1 MADGEV
7 RSGWRD
13 SKGKEVGGNYDV
25 EEEGKRKRRRRRR
38 RKKERAGDI
47 LDKMCFFWGTGL
59 RPFPLSL
66 PFLLQLNGET

>member
-1 MADGEV
+1 
-7 RSGWRD
+7 
-13 SKGKEVGGNYDV
+13 V